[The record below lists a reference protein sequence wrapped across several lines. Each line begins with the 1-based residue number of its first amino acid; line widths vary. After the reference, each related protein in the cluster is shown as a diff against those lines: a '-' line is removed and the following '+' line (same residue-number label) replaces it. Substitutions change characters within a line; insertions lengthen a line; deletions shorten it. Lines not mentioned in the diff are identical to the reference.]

1 MTIKQIVL
9 GGFLVVNLL
18 IVALIGFN
26 YKSTH
31 IAKSGFEEIAKT
43 NDIAQDI
50 ATIQEHLLKGI
61 GYINFYFAKNNPKDL
76 KRYQDV
82 YSIALKHI
90 AIVISEVKQ
99 NSYLKATLV
108 NFKDIKSDLYNLNAL
123 LMQSKKDFDKIGN
136 LEDKLLKNIEM
147 LQDQVA
153 SIQDKISKDSITR
166 LDSYT
171 MIVSVFSIIAIVL
184 GIVLAFII
192 TSFITKNLKT
202 VQDAAHDLASSDGDL
217 TKRLP
222 VIGKNEIG
230 VMANEV
236 NRFIGK
242 VHHTIKESKIN
253 GEENSSVAIE
263 LSATALE
270 IGHRAENEARLVNE
284 TTTIGENAF
293 EELQSIV
300 ETIEANDEVVTNASK
315 SLNIANTDIRELLEV
330 IDITGQKELD
340 LAQNISQLQEEANNV
355 KDVLDLI
362 ADIADQTNLLAL
374 NAAIEAARAGEHGR
388 GFAVVADEVRM
399 LAEKTQK
406 SLAEITSTINLVIQ
420 SVDQVSTEMQDNSKA
435 FEEAIN
441 KAKTI
446 DTHLDTVEDAL
457 NKADDISSTSAKR
470 SLDMKEK
477 MSEVINK
484 MKDIRD
490 ISTANARSVEEV
502 AGAAEHL
509 SNLTGE
515 LKATLDEFKS

>member
-1 MTIKQIVL
+1 
-9 GGFLVVNLL
+9 
-18 IVALIGFN
+18 
-26 YKSTH
+26 
-31 IAKSGFEEIAKT
+31 
-43 NDIAQDI
+43 
-50 ATIQEHLLKGI
+50 
-61 GYINFYFAKNNPKDL
+61 
-76 KRYQDV
+76 
-82 YSIALKHI
+82 
-90 AIVISEVKQ
+90 
-99 NSYLKATLV
+99 
-108 NFKDIKSDLYNLNAL
+108 
-123 LMQSKKDFDKIGN
+123 
-136 LEDKLLKNIEM
+136 
-147 LQDQVA
+147 
-153 SIQDKISKDSITR
+153 
-166 LDSYT
+166 
-171 MIVSVFSIIAIVL
+171 
-184 GIVLAFII
+184 
-192 TSFITKNLKT
+192 
-202 VQDAAHDLASSDGDL
+202 
-217 TKRLP
+217 
-222 VIGKNEIG
+222 
-230 VMANEV
+230 MANEV

-502 AGAAEHL
+502 TGAAEHL